1 MGESNIFKV
10 LAVISLAKED
20 EILYIYMRVNILW
33 SNLTAYIKDS
43 SIIFEKK
50 FAISVL
56 IKY

>member
-1 MGESNIFKV
+1 M

-43 SIIFEKK
+43 SIIFERK
-50 FAISVL
+50 FATLGFVTL
-56 IKY
+56 DF